1 MIKQE
6 GTLALPGNTEV
17 TNSQPSTFAGE
28 KKFQEIFQV
37 ANTTRNQLCPVR
49 DIVARISDKW
59 SMLAIFALGGFG
71 TLRFNEMKHKIGD
84 ISQRMLTVT
93 LRNLEAD
100 GLVTRTVFP
109 EIPPRV
115 EYQLTPLGYGLMQQF
130 SLLADWATDNGEQIL
145 RCRQLQR
152 NAS

>member
-1 MIKQE
+1 MSKQE
-6 GTLALPGNTEV
+6 GTPALPGNTEV
-17 TNSQPSTFAGE
+17 TNRAPQAFAGE
-28 KKFQEIFQV
+28 KKYQEIFRV

-59 SMLAIFALGGFG
+59 SMLAIFALGGYG
-71 TLRFNEMKHKIGD
+71 KLRFNEMKYKIGD

-100 GLVTRTVFP
+100 SLVTRTVFP

-115 EYQLTPLGYGLMQQF
+115 EYELTPLGYSLMEQF
-130 SLLADWATDNGEQIL
+130 VLLVDWAELNEEQIMKF
-145 RCRQLQR
+145 RKLQIR
-152 NAS
+152 N